1 MRVKRQPLPDSSDE
15 TEHSNAVRTKTDHID
30 TGYIDT
36 ERIGTEDIDEEQ
48 LLMERLRCLK
58 QRTGLSLA
66 ALASV
71 TPFSKSTWHRYLNG
85 DQFPPRSA
93 VESLGRL
100 ADTDPGP
107 LLSLWDAASQ
117 AQSRAATPP
126 LGAPVPQAAVP
137 DAPVRGRRV
146 RGSNRAVIALAA
158 MAATVVVTAGAADV
172 LDPDQPAAPTSAFC
186 RGRDCQGQFPTP
198 EACGRDARTEST
210 VTRAGQVV
218 LLRFSP
224 SCATVWSEVRTR
236 TGGAREI
243 SIRSDQD
250 ELSAAYRGDP
260 SDGYSSPMLA
270 ASSPRGAEA
279 CAKVGGT
286 SACTGP
292 LGGSQS

>member
-1 MRVKRQPLPDSSDE
+1 M
-15 TEHSNAVRTKTDHID
+15 
-30 TGYIDT
+30 
-36 ERIGTEDIDEEQ
+36 EDIDEEQ
-48 LLMERLRCLK
+48 LLTERLRCLK

-71 TPFSKSTWHRYLNG
+71 TPFSKSTWHRYLSG

-107 LLSLWDAASQ
+107 LLSLWDAASR

-146 RGSNRAVIALAA
+146 RGSNRAAIALAA
-158 MAATVVVTAGAADV
+158 MAATVVVTAGATDV
-172 LDPDQPAAPTSAFC
+172 LDPDQPVAPAGTFC
-186 RGRDCQGQFPTP
+186 RGHGCQGQFPTS
-198 EACGRDARTEST
+198 EVCGRDARTEST

-250 ELSAAYRGDP
+250 ELSAAYPGDP

-270 ASSPRGAEA
+270 VSSPRGAEA

-292 LGGSQS
+292 LGGSRS

>member
-1 MRVKRQPLPDSSDE
+1 MESHVTVKRQPLPDSLD
-15 TEHSNAVRTKTDHID
+15 
-30 TGYIDT
+30 DT
-36 ERIGTEDIDEEQ
+36 EQVDAER
-48 LLMERLRCLK
+48 LLVERLRSLR

-107 LLSLWDAASQ
+107 LLSLWDAASR
-117 AQSRAATPP
+117 AQSRAATLPQQ
-126 LGAPVPQAAVP
+126 APAPQAAVP

-146 RGSNRAVIALAA
+146 RQPNRAVIALAA
-158 MAATVVVTAGAADV
+158 MAATVVVTTSATEV
-172 LDPDQPAAPTSAFC
+172 LDPDQPTAPASASC
-186 RGRDCQGQFPTP
+186 RGRGCQGQFPTS
-198 EACGRDARTEST
+198 ETCGRDARTEST

-224 SCATVWSEVRTR
+224 SCATVWSEVRTKA
-236 TGGAREI
+236 GGAREI
-243 SIRSDQD
+243 SIRSDED

-279 CAKVGGT
+279 CAKVGGQ

-292 LGGSQS
+292 FGGARS